1 MDANKLKGLM
11 VEKKYTQLK
20 LSRELGLSVQSLNA
34 KLNGRNQFT
43 LDEVVEISKILNIE
57 DPRDIFFAGI
67 VPNTQQKPRA
77 S

>member
-20 LSRELGLSVQSLNA
+20 LARELKLSAQSLNA

-43 LDEVVEISKILNIE
+43 LNEVVEISKILSIE
-57 DPRDIFFAGI
+57 DPRDIFFTGA
-67 VPNTQQKPRA
+67 VPNPQRKSRA